1 MTLSV
6 PGHLCW
12 PVWRVAA
19 SERFSDALHTIETE
33 WSLAMVADANDVL
46 DAFDDAIAAAAEK
59 G

>member
-6 PGHLCW
+6 PGTLCW
-12 PVWRVAA
+12 PVWRVAT
-19 SERFSDALHTIETE
+19 SERFADPLHVIETE